1 MSALPPLKAL
11 QAFDALG
18 RTGSLT
24 LAAAD
29 LGVTPGAIGQQLR
42 KLEEAVAAKLVAPD
56 GRGLR
61 LTPLGATYHAQIRQ
75 GFAALAEA
83 GAVLREAAADVIVLS
98 CLTTVLGKW
107 IGRRMR
113 DWTELGAQARI
124 SLVGSDAEPDL
135 GQGAADL
142 RIYYGGRTHPPH
154 RTELFTDHIVPVC
167 APALIAGRPL
177 SGPEDILRFPLL
189 HIAWDPRFGANPGWA
204 EWGRLIGT
212 RPPPANLT
220 YGLSGSAID
229 AALAGQGFVL
239 GQLAFIGPELE
250 TGRLVIPFD
259 LRLPLPEPYFL
270 AWNPASLKKTGARA
284 FHRWL
289 LGEGRAQGLLSAP
302 PAREPA

>member
-1 MSALPPLKAL
+1 MSPLPPLKAL

-18 RTGSLT
+18 RTGSVA

-29 LGVTPGAIGQQLR
+29 LGVTPGAISQQLR
-42 KLEEAVAAKLVAPD
+42 KLEEAVEARLVEHD

-61 LTPLGATYHAQIRQ
+61 LTPLGTTYHAQIRQ
-75 GFAALAEA
+75 GFAAFADA
-83 GAVLREAAADVIVLS
+83 AATLREASADVIVLS

-113 DWTELGAQARI
+113 DWTALEATARV

-135 GQGAADL
+135 AQGGVDM
-142 RIYYGGRTHPPH
+142 RIYYGGRRHPPH
-154 RTELFTDHIVPVC
+154 HAELFVDHVVPVC
-167 APALIAGRPL
+167 APALIEGRHP
-177 SGPEDILRFPLL
+177 SGPDDILRFPLL

-204 EWGRLIGT
+204 EWGRLIGAQ
-212 RPPPANLT
+212 PPAANLT

-239 GQLAFIGPELE
+239 GQIAFIGPELE
-250 TGRLVIPFD
+250 TGKLVVPFD
-259 LRLPLPEPYFL
+259 LRLPLPEPYYL
-270 AWNPASLKKTGARA
+270 AWNPDSLRKTGARA

-289 LGEGRAQGLLSAP
+289 LGEGRAQGLVSAP
-302 PAREPA
+302 PSRG

>member
-1 MSALPPLKAL
+1 MSPLPPLKAL

-18 RTGSLT
+18 RTGSLA

-42 KLEEAVAAKLVAPD
+42 KLEEAVKARLVEHD
-56 GRGLR
+56 GRSLR
-61 LTPLGATYHAQIRQ
+61 LTPLGATYHAQVRQ
-75 GFAALAEA
+75 GFAAFADA
-83 GAVLREAAADVIVLS
+83 AAILRDADADVIVLS

-113 DWTELGAQARI
+113 DWTELDAQARV

-135 GQGAADL
+135 GQGGADL
-142 RIYYGGRTHPPH
+142 RIYYGGRQHPQH
-154 RTELFTDHIVPVC
+154 RAELFTDHIVPVC
-167 APALIAGRPL
+167 APALIAGQRL
-177 SGPEDILRFPLL
+177 AGPDDILRFPLL

-204 EWGRLIGT
+204 EWGRRIGA

-250 TGRLVIPFD
+250 TGQLVIPFD
-259 LRLPLPEPYFL
+259 LRLPLPEPYYL
-270 AWNPASLKKTGARA
+270 AWNPDSFRKPGARA

-289 LGEGRAQGLLSAP
+289 LGEGRAQGLASASSL
-302 PAREPA
+302 

>member
-1 MSALPPLKAL
+1 VSPLPPLKAL

-18 RTGSLT
+18 RTGSVA

-29 LGVTPGAIGQQLR
+29 LGVTPGAISQQLR
-42 KLEEAVAAKLVAPD
+42 KLEEAVEARLVEHD

-61 LTPLGATYHAQIRQ
+61 LTPLGTTYHAQIRQ
-75 GFAALAEA
+75 GFATFADAA
-83 GAVLREAAADVIVLS
+83 ATLREASADVIVLS

-113 DWTELGAQARI
+113 DWTALEATARV

-135 GQGAADL
+135 AQGGVDM
-142 RIYYGGRTHPPH
+142 RIYYGGRRHPPH
-154 RTELFTDHIVPVC
+154 HAELFVDHVVPVC
-167 APALIAGRPL
+167 APALIEGRHP
-177 SGPEDILRFPLL
+177 SGPDDILRFPLL

-204 EWGRLIGT
+204 EWGRLIGAQ
-212 RPPPANLT
+212 PPAANLT

-239 GQLAFIGPELE
+239 GQIAFIGPELE
-250 TGRLVIPFD
+250 TGKLVVPFD
-259 LRLPLPEPYFL
+259 LRLPLPEPYYL
-270 AWNPASLKKTGARA
+270 AWNPDSLRKTGARA

-289 LGEGRAQGLLSAP
+289 LGEGRAQGLVSAP
-302 PAREPA
+302 PSRG

>member
-1 MSALPPLKAL
+1 MSPLPPLKAL

-18 RTGSLT
+18 RTGSVA

-29 LGVTPGAIGQQLR
+29 LGVTPGAISQQLR
-42 KLEEAVAAKLVAPD
+42 KLEEAVEARLVEHD

-61 LTPLGATYHAQIRQ
+61 LTPLGTTYHAQIRQ
-75 GFAALAEA
+75 GFAAFADA
-83 GAVLREAAADVIVLS
+83 AATLREASADVIVLS

-113 DWTELGAQARI
+113 DWTALEATARV

-135 GQGAADL
+135 AQGGFDM
-142 RIYYGGRTHPPH
+142 RIYYGGRRHPPH
-154 RTELFTDHIVPVC
+154 HAELFVDHIVPVC
-167 APALIAGRPL
+167 APALIEGRHP
-177 SGPEDILRFPLL
+177 SGPDDILRFPLL

-204 EWGRLIGT
+204 EWGRLIGAQ
-212 RPPPANLT
+212 PPAANLT

-239 GQLAFIGPELE
+239 GQIAFIGPELE
-250 TGRLVIPFD
+250 TGKLVVPFD
-259 LRLPLPEPYFL
+259 LRLPLPEPYYL
-270 AWNPASLKKTGARA
+270 AWNPDSLRKTGARA

-289 LGEGRAQGLLSAP
+289 LGEGRAQGLVSAP
-302 PAREPA
+302 PSRG

>member
-1 MSALPPLKAL
+1 MSPLPPLKAL

-18 RTGSLT
+18 RTGSVA

-29 LGVTPGAIGQQLR
+29 LGVTPGAISQQLR
-42 KLEEAVAAKLVAPD
+42 KLEEAVEARLVEHD

-61 LTPLGATYHAQIRQ
+61 LTPLGTTYHAQIRQ
-75 GFAALAEA
+75 GFAAFADA
-83 GAVLREAAADVIVLS
+83 AATLREASADVIVLS

-113 DWTELGAQARI
+113 DWTALEATARV

-135 GQGAADL
+135 AQAGVDL
-142 RIYYGGRTHPPH
+142 RIYYGGRRHPPH
-154 RTELFTDHIVPVC
+154 HAELFVDHIVPVC
-167 APALIAGRPL
+167 APALIEGRHL
-177 SGPEDILRFPLL
+177 SGPDDILGFPLL
-189 HIAWDPRFGANPGWA
+189 HIAWDTRFGANPGWA
-204 EWGRLIGT
+204 EWGRLIGA

-239 GQLAFIGPELE
+239 GQIAFIGPELE
-250 TGRLVIPFD
+250 TGKLVVPFD
-259 LRLPLPEPYFL
+259 LRLALPEPYYL
-270 AWNPASLKKTGARA
+270 AWNPDSLRKTGARA

-289 LGEGRAQGLLSAP
+289 LGEGRAQGLVSAP
-302 PAREPA
+302 PSRG

>member
-1 MSALPPLKAL
+1 MKAL

-18 RTGSLT
+18 RTGSVA

-29 LGVTPGAIGQQLR
+29 LGVTPGAISQQLR
-42 KLEEAVAAKLVAPD
+42 KLEEAVEARLVEHD

-61 LTPLGATYHAQIRQ
+61 LTPLGTTYHAQIRQ
-75 GFAALAEA
+75 GFATFADAA
-83 GAVLREAAADVIVLS
+83 ATLREASADVIVLS

-113 DWTELGAQARI
+113 DWTALEATARV

-135 GQGAADL
+135 AQGGVDM
-142 RIYYGGRTHPPH
+142 RIYYGGRRHPPH
-154 RTELFTDHIVPVC
+154 HAELFVDHVVPVC
-167 APALIAGRPL
+167 APALIEGRHP
-177 SGPEDILRFPLL
+177 SGPDDILRFPLL

-204 EWGRLIGT
+204 EWGRLIGAQ
-212 RPPPANLT
+212 PPAANLT

-239 GQLAFIGPELE
+239 GQIAFIGPELE
-250 TGRLVIPFD
+250 TGKLVVPFD
-259 LRLPLPEPYFL
+259 LRLPLPEPYYL
-270 AWNPASLKKTGARA
+270 AWNPDSLRKTGARA

-289 LGEGRAQGLLSAP
+289 LGEGRAQGLVSAP
-302 PAREPA
+302 PSRG

>member
-1 MSALPPLKAL
+1 MSPLPPLKAL

-18 RTGSLT
+18 RTGSVA

-29 LGVTPGAIGQQLR
+29 LGVTPGAISQQLR
-42 KLEEAVAAKLVAPD
+42 KLEEAVEARLVEHD

-61 LTPLGATYHAQIRQ
+61 LTPLGTTYHAQIRQ
-75 GFAALAEA
+75 GFATFADAA
-83 GAVLREAAADVIVLS
+83 ATLREASADVIVLS

-113 DWTELGAQARI
+113 DWTALEATARV

-135 GQGAADL
+135 AQGGVDM
-142 RIYYGGRTHPPH
+142 RIYYGGRRHPPH
-154 RTELFTDHIVPVC
+154 HAELFVDHVVPVC
-167 APALIAGRPL
+167 APALIEGRHP
-177 SGPEDILRFPLL
+177 SGPDDILRFPLL

-204 EWGRLIGT
+204 EWGRLIGAQ
-212 RPPPANLT
+212 PPAANLT

-239 GQLAFIGPELE
+239 GQIAFIGPELE
-250 TGRLVIPFD
+250 TGKLVVPFD
-259 LRLPLPEPYFL
+259 LRLPLPEPYYL
-270 AWNPASLKKTGARA
+270 AWNPDSLRKTGARA

-289 LGEGRAQGLLSAP
+289 LGEGRAQGLVSAP
-302 PAREPA
+302 PSRG

>member
-1 MSALPPLKAL
+1 MSPLPPLKAL

-18 RTGSLT
+18 RTGSVA

-29 LGVTPGAIGQQLR
+29 LGVTPGAISQQLR
-42 KLEEAVAAKLVAPD
+42 KLEEAVEARLVEHD

-61 LTPLGATYHAQIRQ
+61 LTPLGTTYHAQIRQ
-75 GFAALAEA
+75 GFAAFADA
-83 GAVLREAAADVIVLS
+83 AATLREASADVIVLS

-113 DWTELGAQARI
+113 DWTALEATARV

-135 GQGAADL
+135 AQGGVDM
-142 RIYYGGRTHPPH
+142 RIYYGGRRHPPH
-154 RTELFTDHIVPVC
+154 HAELFVDHIVPVC
-167 APALIAGRPL
+167 APALIEGRHP
-177 SGPEDILRFPLL
+177 SGPDDILRFPLL

-204 EWGRLIGT
+204 EWGRLIGAQ
-212 RPPPANLT
+212 PPAANLT

-239 GQLAFIGPELE
+239 GQIAFIGPELE
-250 TGRLVIPFD
+250 TGKLVVPFD
-259 LRLPLPEPYFL
+259 LRLPLPEPYYL
-270 AWNPASLKKTGARA
+270 AWNPDSLRKTGARA

-289 LGEGRAQGLLSAP
+289 LGEGRAQGLVSAP
-302 PAREPA
+302 PSRG